1 MNNFVDEVTKS
12 PLQNLKDYQK
22 ENSFCFS
29 VLSILS
35 IFGSIVAYVF
45 LGLDSQGVGIAV
57 GIELVLIG
65 IWGIVLSVYSEK
77 KLEKYRRQLRHNII

>member
-12 PLQNLKDYQK
+12 PLQNLKDYQE
-22 ENSFCFS
+22 ENSFWFS
-29 VLSILS
+29 VLATLS
-35 IFGSIVAYVF
+35 IFGSVVAYFF

-57 GIELVLIG
+57 GIELVLIA

-77 KLEKYRRQLRHNII
+77 KLEKYRRQLRHNI

>member
-1 MNNFVDEVTKS
+1 MENKYVEELTKS
-12 PLQNLKDYQK
+12 PLQTIKDYQ
-22 ENSFCFS
+22 EEYSFWFS
-29 VLSILS
+29 VLATLS
-35 IFGSIVAYVF
+35 IFGSVVAYFF

-77 KLEKYRRQLRHNII
+77 KLEKYRRQLRHNI